1 MSVPHTLLA
10 LLSDRPT
17 HGYGLKTRFESGT
30 ADAWP
35 LNVGQVYSTLSRLER
50 DGLVQPDA
58 TKGDDQIWKITALGR
73 RTLNEWFSTPVLG
86 SPPSRNELAIK
97 ILIAV
102 AAQRDDVTEIIR
114 TQRTATMEQL
124 QSYTRQKAEA
134 NRTDDLPRQLA
145 IDAFILRAEAE
156 LRWLEL
162 CETRVRKRRKRK
174 PS

>member
-10 LLSDRPT
+10 LLSDKPA
-17 HGYGLKTRFESGT
+17 HGYALKTRFESGT

-50 DGLVQPDA
+50 DGLVEATTTPDEE
-58 TKGDDQIWKITALGR
+58 QIWKITTQGR
-73 RTLNEWFSTPVLG
+73 RVLDEWFQTPVLG

-102 AAQRDDVTEIIR
+102 TAQRHDVTDIIR

-124 QSYTRQKAEA
+124 QKFTKHKQQASK
-134 NRTDDLPRQLA
+134 TDDLPRQLA
-145 IDAFILRAEAE
+145 IDALILKAEAE

-162 CETRVRKRRKRK
+162 CELRVKKSKRK
-174 PS
+174 QV